1 MILACKCAGR
11 GHAQKF
17 CFRAMASCVNTP
29 KPGVKYNQK
38 RKAFGLPLSIPAF
51 AAFHKLHACTVS
63 GAGAA
68 AFCSGASAS
77 PAAPRAA
84 LRCVCSSA
92 APPCQRQN
100 VLRRVQQKIR
110 RRAVLH
116 AAQQLLGEALLHPP
130 GDGPAQAARAGG
142 RLVCLPH
149 QQPRGGGRA
158 PGGCPAARRA
168 LPAPAAA
175 FPQWPQGPPAP
186 TGRIP
191 APRPGGPAARG

>member
-1 MILACKCAGR
+1 MRKN
-11 GHAQKF
+11 F

-38 RKAFGLPLSIPAF
+38 RKAFGLPL
-51 AAFHKLHACTVS
+51 FHSRICRISQIARLYRVR
-63 GAGAA
+63 GRGRRVL
-68 AFCSGASAS
+68 FGRVRF

-116 AAQQLLGEALLHPP
+116 AAQKLLGEALLHPP
-130 GDGPAQAARAGG
+130 RDGPAQAARAVSKIESQF
-142 RLVCLPH
+142 LNK
-149 QQPRGGGRA
+149 
-158 PGGCPAARRA
+158 
-168 LPAPAAA
+168 
-175 FPQWPQGPPAP
+175 
-186 TGRIP
+186 
-191 APRPGGPAARG
+191 